1 MTEINVKD
9 LVSGSALHI
18 TSSNL
23 GGITGRSYSAKA
35 YGFGTNSTGIN
46 QEHLPQVVINPSIET
61 SNSSSDVTIKTTE
74 TSKFTPGTRPITKF
88 FNYEKSMYQVISDR
102 MLEFMA
108 GIEGFNDMIGAPVN
122 KYRQDYKSL
131 DKMRQAFFDRVEN
144 DLDLDKFIEYYRW
157 IDGSV
162 SSFLNQL
169 APATANMSSKLR
181 NTVDSHLLERNKYK
195 HQAPTIE
202 FKFNEDT
209 HSIFGINESLYN
221 WRLGHA
227 IPDTMEKLNAFAI
240 ELDGTND
247 HVLISDHNDF
257 SFTDGSSDKPFSISA
272 WVYVGDISADNGP
285 FVSKINFLVSTRT
298 EYLFKHANGT
308 LEMFMYDTAK
318 SASGHAI
325 KAIANAASITNN
337 TWHHVV
343 MTYDGSGAHTG
354 ITLYTDGAA
363 TTSTNSETGAGGYD
377 KMTNTST
384 PLVLGATQ
392 DGAANSTAARVF
404 EDRLADVCIFNKRLS
419 ASEVTEIYNSGKV
432 KNLADS
438 SVYNDLV
445 SWWKM
450 GDDRDT
456 AASGIRDYKS
466 THHGTLE
473 NGASIVK
480 LEEGDLPT
488 DIIRAPIENNCL
500 YQNERAPTGED
511 RATIRRAI
519 TTEVSGSTYARRALV
534 KPYRL
539 ASDYSPATIEKRDS
553 AKESYKLVDTDST
566 KMTLSSDDLIRERDY
581 CKTISTDTFDDG
593 KYEYDAKILVGGESQ
608 NSKALLPISFNSSSV
623 VDQIQELKPGLE
635 VTNLPENQDR
645 FILQGPFTRQHVGSM
660 PHRRQAITLDKMNR
674 HEAYN
679 IEVNP
684 SSLTMSAV
692 PIGDPSSRF
701 ARGIGVSSPYT
712 VENIRFSTASNFLG
726 NYQQP
731 YEIVQTN
738 GRNSANVQFV
748 KDGGITDIVNNS
760 LFLSGTPDFAN
771 VNRGTNKHVVSN
783 RFASPG
789 GPETSPALTGDRET
803 GELSIYN
810 TLNYRN
816 LFPVRTV
823 QNSLLSQKSEQFG
836 VVSSSLGPKSGGSTH
851 KTQRNTRFK
860 TEILTSDGTPI
871 LTASFDNAY
880 VTKPIPQNAFQYSWI
895 SGNLSGSAAN
905 FINTN
910 DGYGYVHSFYN
921 SSGPGEEVLKLN
933 LKSPERL
940 EEEHVINDSCLGF
953 RNDTGL
959 SKTSNI
965 KTSTNVKN
973 FSFHNSSGAT
983 RDMPFSLSCNIR
995 FLKDTNSTFHPVF
1008 YVLGTNSS
1016 GYRFSV
1022 SNTGIEFL
1030 LLGPSGTAHV
1040 YFTKNFNTELELG
1053 RFYNITLVYD
1063 AFQAPSMNE
1072 LSVDVYVDGIYQSSN
1087 SLDIANS
1094 ATPYLS
1100 STSHMQSDV
1109 ASTIYVGS
1117 HGAGQDVKNVDLYD
1131 LYVISGS
1138 MLSSEVKEVFQYSK
1152 SLRLNKTYP
1161 EETGFSSS
1169 IDSNTFDILPG
1180 KAFPNNYHPQT
1191 EVNNIS
1197 DISILSD
1204 IVAYY
1209 QFSGSFPLAGGNTI
1223 GAQASS
1229 FGAAPEFSD
1238 GAGDE
1243 YLATSGL
1250 KRHVAANANKF
1261 YKRNGTFTDLL
1272 PHYSWASWNQVRGSE
1287 HPVSIK
1293 DRKANTLS
1301 VVVRSDVPNVS
1312 SINGYNWDANSNE
1325 SIINDN
1331 IITSDREVR
1340 NYIEPAAAPDNA
1352 PVSITFHGQEKI
1364 QKNLLAKFSEEVNSD
1379 GGNGRYNPLDVASKL
1394 ESQGFLNTQEEME
1407 KIWST
1412 DLSALEFSG
1421 DSTPVPALVA
1431 KITYQNDLGHFAN
1444 NELKSLLKINV
1455 NASKMNDI
1463 VSNLFPEPFEL
1474 SYTETIFPRKAT
1486 VGLNRTRT
1494 REKFDFANWKKN
1506 LSARA
1511 QTQSG
1516 SLGYR
1521 MENFSYSENTLLF
1534 PSSSI
1539 AKDLDPNLRN
1549 SMGIDAISFVSSST
1563 SQNYKH
1569 IASSRWP
1576 LDAHTGYESSISV
1589 RNIRSLGPKDT
1600 FGSLSTPGQLG
1611 EGELMNDYSIFHNQE
1626 NNLHISPPPAMVY
1639 SRRVVQTVT
1648 ETTPVTGVDDLF
1660 LAGTTPWLAAEQ
1672 LGSYPYPDSHE
1683 EKMSQIRPLSQGF
1696 SIIPEFR
1703 ISEFVEEV
1711 VNERQSDFSSIG
1723 KTSTESNYL
1732 SLTGSTLERSSS
1744 DFYKIYSTTDF
1755 MEFFQVIREEN
1766 SNILEPLKLTLRC
1779 DAALNFVPYEGF
1791 YPAERAVQIG
1801 RIFSN
1806 NYMKSGRYEV
1816 LEDRATHIDN
1826 KKAAI
1831 VKKKIANM
1839 QQSIKPLFAPG
1850 VLFNSIK
1857 SGLAVDYPI
1866 FVRKHGPVTASYNAS
1881 TNPSGLLGNG
1891 TKLNGSPYTLGAGR
1905 LSSNAGKNEVVFQS
1919 GVTGSFFNITQDP
1932 GIPRLTGSVYRRVSF
1947 EDLLDPSRMEGI
1959 NIYDNEPHPSA
1970 SLVYGNSFWEEL
1982 IDRPFKFGEF
1992 DKKKTAVQTGVLVHS
2007 QPNLREDLKTYR
2019 MAINNFC
2026 AEATNFFVE
2035 DSFTTLETRGPAF
2048 DANRFFKAGHSY
2060 EMEVSLRNNDVM
2072 MYDRHSAFGPPVDEN
2087 HSKFLTTSSVEYTV
2101 DGQQASTTI
2110 AFYPTDTNGLG
2121 SVKSGALGS
2130 GSLPGFK
2137 LRFSPDADPD
2147 NICKTIEFVYLDT
2160 SNYYFG
2166 FSSGSSHEVLTAS
2179 TSHNFSN
2186 NTATESRR
2194 VYIDTAGSDANAVL
2208 YRDATAK
2215 ALQQLVDNNHAAF
2228 TVSSKNQFV
2237 TDTVEQEIGYS
2248 QVATLAV
2255 QFGTAGTFG
2264 NLSIEPIRNL
2274 PASIATAQDFF
2285 WGNLG
2290 FNYDSGELAEHAL
2303 ENYSLMSSN
2312 KTTRGT
2318 FEGGSNPEVFF
2329 SAGSAE
2335 LPRSG
2340 SHGYLPFVP
2349 PFLDPGTSPKMKIV
2363 FEPNESREYTLD
2375 EVLQSLQFTSSLF
2388 PDEYSNDKF
2397 LNTDYIGK
2405 YEQHGGAA
2413 NHTGDTNFT
2422 HAMTLSS
2429 SIDFAGWSL
2438 YAEDFDSLN
2447 NSNATRK
2454 ESTRWVIQ
2462 TKWETPV
2469 LDFKKSTAKTVDL
2482 LTKGTVEV
2490 DRSFWKERNQLEYYS
2505 ADGLS
2510 QPEGVLYMTASRGM
2524 WHQGGKVPGINAD
2537 SSQNGYTLEISNVD
2551 GLPAARQLA
2560 IKAGFL
2566 AGTETKVS
2574 KPVGKLKKKKNISEA
2589 VVAVPFYVNTRNRK
2603 KYFTIKT
2610 SILNKAKNHNR
2621 RLKRLSNQDSYEE
2634 YFNNPGQTPVE
2645 TSAYQM
2651 RMMEKYIFPPE
2662 FDFLKF
2668 DNGTANFPS
2677 MFVFQ
2682 FNAALTQ
2689 NDLSNIWQ
2697 NVMPS
2702 SAESAA
2708 NGKIS
2713 VSTDSNERFT
2723 SSGEA
2728 GESIPVDTRYAT
2740 TYLDIR
2746 QNSNLQTSINRYG
2759 KFYDFLD
2766 KDVQWIVFKVKLRAS
2781 NSVAHEKEVSLPGI
2795 KNGDLVSSY
2804 FSKND
2809 DFDDYLNTVSK
2820 GSYNWPYDYF
2830 SLVELVKI
2838 KAKADF
2844 TTKNLQQLVQGD
2856 D

>member
-23 GGITGRSYSAKA
+23 GDITGRSYSAKA
-35 YGFGTNSTGIN
+35 YGFGTNSTGIK
-46 QEHLPQVVINPSIET
+46 QEHLPQVVISPSIET

-108 GIEGFNDMIGAPVN
+108 GLDGFNDMIGAPVN

-131 DKMRQAFFDRVEN
+131 DKMRQSFFDRVEN
-144 DLDLDKFIEYYRW
+144 DLDLDKFVEYYRW

-227 IPDTMEKLNAFAI
+227 IPDALEKINSFAI

-247 HVLISDHNDF
+247 HVLIGDHSDF
-257 SFTDGSSDKPFSISA
+257 SFTDGSDDEPFSVSA
-272 WVYVGDISADNGP
+272 WVYVGDISADDGP
-285 FVSKINFLVSTRT
+285 IVAKANFNTGAT
-298 EYLFKHANGT
+298 EYIFKHANGK
-308 LEMFMYDTAK
+308 LQMFIYDQDG
-318 SASGHAI
+318 SASGHYI
-325 KAIANAASITNN
+325 RNLGDAATLSDA

-343 MTYDGSGAHTG
+343 MTYDGSKSQNG
-354 ITLYTDGAA
+354 ITLYTDASVSAGTK
-363 TTSTNSETGAGGYD
+363 TTLGPYGRMRDTA
-377 KMTNTST
+377 T
-384 PLVLGATQ
+384 PLTIGATE
-392 DGAANSTAARVF
+392 DLANANRVF
-404 EDRLADVCIFNKRLS
+404 ENRIADVCIFDKELS
-419 ASEVTEIYNSGKV
+419 SAEVTEIYNSGKV

-438 SVYNDLV
+438 SVYNDLI

-456 AASGIRDYKS
+456 VASGIRDYKS

-488 DIIRAPIENNCL
+488 DIIRAPMENNCL

-660 PHRRQAITLDKMNR
+660 PHRRQAITLDEMNR

-701 ARGIGVSSPYT
+701 ARGIGVSSPYN

-771 VNRGTNKHVVSN
+771 INRGRNRHVVSN
-783 RFASPG
+783 RFAAPG

-823 QNSLLSQKSEQFG
+823 QSSLLSQKSEQFG

-871 LTASFDNAY
+871 LTSSFDNAY
-880 VTKPIPQNAFQYSWI
+880 VAKPIPQNAFQYSWI
-895 SGNLSGSAAN
+895 SGNLSSSAAN

-921 SSGPGEEVLKLN
+921 SSGPGEGALKLN
-933 LKSPERL
+933 LGIPSGL
-940 EEEHVINDSCLGF
+940 ESNELFNDSCLRFVTSSPDDNDWGQFLSTTTTNFNFDGGSTSVDAPFALSFNF
-953 RNDTGL
+953 RIPEQI
-959 SKTSNI
+959 TSS
-965 KTSTNVKN
+965 TSVTQTFEDLTNVVSIIDYDHGAGSSMLKLLIGETQAVLSLDNRPDNGGGSSKPVRYFLNLGDKFAASPRDWHHMVFKYHGTGAVADRVSMFIDGELVNETPEVSDSSYTNNNIQSKN
-973 FSFHNSSGAT
+973 TTRIAFGGTGAVNPQKKMDLYDFMWISGAVT
-983 RDMPFSLSCNIR
+983 TAQAREVYEYSRGLGLKPHERNRTEISQNTFNIS
-995 FLKDTNSTFHPVF
+995 DTNTFP
-1008 YVLGTNSS
+1008 NK
-1016 GYRFSV
+1016 YRAEV
-1022 SNTGIEFL
+1022 N
-1030 LLGPSGTAHV
+1030 
-1040 YFTKNFNTELELG
+1040 LE
-1053 RFYNITLVYD
+1053 D
-1063 AFQAPSMNE
+1063 
-1072 LSVDVYVDGIYQSSN
+1072 LSVYN
-1087 SLDIANS
+1087 DITTYWVFTGSFPAGRVVVPTVG
-1094 ATPYLS
+1094 TPSVQGLS
-1100 STSHMQSDV
+1100 STLLDNYGTVHFPVYRVEDSS
-1109 ASTIYVGS
+1109 
-1117 HGAGQDVKNVDLYD
+1117 KNQN
-1131 LYVISGS
+1131 
-1138 MLSSEVKEVFQYSK
+1138 E
-1152 SLRLNKTYP
+1152 
-1161 EETGFSSS
+1161 
-1169 IDSNTFDILPG
+1169 
-1180 KAFPNNYHPQT
+1180 
-1191 EVNNIS
+1191 
-1197 DISILSD
+1197 
-1204 IVAYY
+1204 
-1209 QFSGSFPLAGGNTI
+1209 
-1223 GAQASS
+1223 
-1229 FGAAPEFSD
+1229 
-1238 GAGDE
+1238 
-1243 YLATSGL
+1243 
-1250 KRHVAANANKF
+1250 
-1261 YKRNGTFTDLL
+1261 NGTFTDLL

-1287 HPVSIK
+1287 HPVTIK
-1293 DRKANTLS
+1293 NRKANTLS

-1325 SIINDN
+1325 SVINDS
-1331 IITSDREVR
+1331 IMTSDREAR
-1340 NYIEPAAAPDNA
+1340 NYIEPAAVLNNA
-1352 PVSITFHGQEKI
+1352 PVSIIFHGQ
-1364 QKNLLAKFSEEVNSD
+1364 QKTQRDLLAKFTEEVNSD

-1394 ESQGFLNTQEEME
+1394 ESQGFFRYQEDTE
-1407 KIWST
+1407 KLWSAE
-1412 DLSALEFSG
+1412 LSSLEFSG

-1431 KITYQNDLGHFAN
+1431 RLTYQNDLGHFAN
-1444 NELKSLLKINV
+1444 NELKSLLKIGV
-1455 NASKMNDI
+1455 NTSKMNEL
-1463 VSNLFPEPFEL
+1463 VSNLSSEPFEL

-1486 VGLNRTRT
+1486 VGLNRVRT
-1494 REKFDFANWKKN
+1494 REKFDFVNWKKK
-1506 LSARA
+1506 LSTRA
-1511 QTQSG
+1511 LTQSG
-1516 SLGYR
+1516 SLGHR
-1521 MENFSYSENTLLF
+1521 LENFSYSEKALLF
-1534 PSSSI
+1534 PSASVS
-1539 AKDLDPNLRN
+1539 KSLDPNLRN
-1549 SMGIDAISFVSSST
+1549 SMGIDAVNFVSSSNI
-1563 SQNYKH
+1563 NYNH
-1569 IASSRWP
+1569 IVSSRWP
-1576 LDAHTGYESSISV
+1576 LDAHTGYESAISV
-1589 RNIRSLGPKDT
+1589 RNIRSLGPKAT
-1600 FGSLSTPGQLG
+1600 SGSLSTPGQLG

-1626 NNLHISPPPAMVY
+1626 NNLHISPPPAMLY

-1672 LGSYPYPDSHE
+1672 LGSYPYPDTHE
-1683 EKMSQIRPLSQGF
+1683 EKMSQTRALSQGF

-1711 VNERQSDFSSIG
+1711 INERQSDFSSIG
-1723 KTSTESNYL
+1723 KTTTKSDYL
-1732 SLTGSTLERSSS
+1732 SLTGSTLEESSS
-1744 DFYKIYSTTDF
+1744 DFYKVYSTTDF
-1755 MEFFQVIREEN
+1755 MEFFHVIKEEN
-1766 SNILEPLKLTLRC
+1766 SNVLEPLKLTLRC

-1791 YPAERAVQIG
+1791 YPAERAIQIG
-1801 RIFSN
+1801 RIFSD
-1806 NYMKSGRYEV
+1806 NYMKSGRYQSV
-1816 LEDRATHIDN
+1816 DGASGHVDN
-1826 KKAAI
+1826 KVAA
-1831 VKKKIANM
+1831 VNKKKIANM
-1839 QQSIKPLFAPG
+1839 QQSMKPLFAPG

-1857 SGLAVDYPI
+1857 SGVAVDYPI
-1866 FVRKHGPVTASYNAS
+1866 FVRNHGPVTSSYHNS
-1881 TNPSGLLGNG
+1881 DNPAGLLGKG
-1891 TKLNGSPYTLGAGR
+1891 EILNGNPYVLGTGKLA
-1905 LSSNAGKNEVVFQS
+1905 SNAQKNALVFNS
-1919 GVTGSFFNITQDP
+1919 GVTGSFFNFTDDL
-1932 GIPRLTGSVYRRVSF
+1932 GIPRLTGSVSRRVTF
-1947 EDLLDPSRMEGI
+1947 EDLLDPSRLEGVFM
-1959 NIYDNEPHPSA
+1959 YDNEAHPSA

-1982 IDRPFKFGEF
+1982 MDRPFKFGEL
-1992 DKKKTAVQTGVLVHS
+1992 DKRRTSTQIGVQVLS
-2007 QPNLREDLKTYR
+2007 QPNLREDLKSYR

-2026 AEATNFFVE
+2026 AESTNFFVE
-2035 DSFTTLETRGPAF
+2035 DSFTTIETSGPAF
-2048 DANRFFKAGHSY
+2048 EANRFFNAGESY
-2060 EMEVSLRNNDVM
+2060 EMEVALRNNDIM
-2072 MYDRHSAFGPPVDEN
+2072 MYDRHSAFGPAVDEN
-2087 HSKFLTTSSVEYTV
+2087 NTKMILTASTEYTQP
-2101 DGQQASTTI
+2101 GNNASTTI
-2110 AFYPTDTNGLG
+2110 AFYPTNTNGLG

-2160 SNYYFG
+2160 SNYYYDFT
-2166 FSSGSSHEVLTAS
+2166 SGSSHEVLTSS

-2186 NTATESRR
+2186 NTNTESRR
-2194 VYIDTAGSDANAVL
+2194 VYIDTAGSDVNAVL

-2215 ALQQLVDNNHAAF
+2215 ALQQLVDSNHAAF

-2237 TDTVEQEIGYS
+2237 TDTVQQEIGYS
-2248 QVATLAV
+2248 QVATLAIN
-2255 QFGTAGTFG
+2255 FDTAGTFG

-2274 PASIATAQDFF
+2274 PQSIATAQDFF

-2303 ENYSLMSSN
+2303 ENVGLFNSN
-2312 KTTRGT
+2312 KTTRGQFDGGTDSVTT
-2318 FEGGSNPEVFF
+2318 FLDSEISTT
-2329 SAGSAE
+2329 AKA
-2335 LPRSG
+2335 G

-2349 PFLDPGTSPKMKIV
+2349 PFLDPGTSPKTKIV
-2363 FEPNESREYTLD
+2363 FTPTESRNYTLD
-2375 EVLQSLQFTSSLF
+2375 EVLQNLQLTSSIF
-2388 PDEYSNDKF
+2388 PDEYSNENF
-2397 LNTDYIGK
+2397 RNTTYKGVL
-2405 YEQHGGAA
+2405 HGGGE
-2413 NHTGDTNFT
+2413 NDTGDSNFT
-2422 HAMTLSS
+2422 HAMTLNS
-2429 SIDFAGWSL
+2429 SIDFSGWSL
-2438 YAEDFDSLN
+2438 YRDDFDSSG
-2447 NSNATRK
+2447 NSNATRDD
-2454 ESTRWVIQ
+2454 STRWVIQ

-2469 LDFKKSTAKTVDL
+2469 LDFKNSTAKTVDL
-2482 LTKGTVEV
+2482 LNMGAVET
-2490 DRSFWKERNQLEYYS
+2490 SESYWKERNQLQYYS
-2505 ADGLS
+2505 ANGPD
-2510 QPEGVLYMTASRGM
+2510 QPEGTLYMTASRGM
-2524 WHQGGKVPGINAD
+2524 WHQGGKIPGLDI
-2537 SSQNGYTLEISNVD
+2537 SSNQNGYTLEVSTVEGI
-2551 GLPAARQLA
+2551 PPERQLA
-2560 IKAGFL
+2560 VKAGFL

-2589 VVAVPFYVNTRNRK
+2589 VVAVPFYVNARNRK

-2610 SILNKAKNHNR
+2610 SVLNKAKNHNR
-2621 RLKRLSNQDSYEE
+2621 RLKNLSTQESYKE

-2651 RMMEKYIFPPE
+2651 RMMEKYVFPPE
-2662 FDFLKF
+2662 FDFLRF

-2677 MFVFQ
+2677 MFIFQ

-2697 NVMPS
+2697 NVMPT

-2708 NGKIS
+2708 NGRMS
-2713 VSTDSNERFT
+2713 VSVGDNERF
-2723 SSGEA
+2723 SSSDNT
-2728 GESIPVDTRYAT
+2728 GESIPIDTRYAT

-2746 QNSNLQTSINRYG
+2746 QNSNMQTSINRYG
-2759 KFYDFLD
+2759 KFDDFLNN
-2766 KDVQWIVFKVKLRAS
+2766 DVQWIVFKVKLRAS
-2781 NSVAHEKEVSLPGI
+2781 NSVAHEKESSLPGI
-2795 KNGDLVSSY
+2795 KSGELASSY

-2809 DFDDYLNTVSK
+2809 DFDDYLNTISK
-2820 GSYNWPYDYF
+2820 ASYNWPYDYF

-2844 TTKNLQQLVQGD
+2844 TTKNVQQIVQGD
-2856 D
+2856 S